1 MAKVF
6 FYYGTM
12 NSSKTANLLM
22 TRYNY
27 TSRGRNVLLVKSAFD
42 TRSDPTGVVSRIG
55 LGAPADVIIPN
66 DPQSSQFKYVDSIMR
81 QATKRKIDVVILDEA
96 QFFNPDFIKILV
108 DYVADA
114 LNIPIIAYGLMKDFR
129 GVIFPGSKAWI
140 EVSDKFCEVKTVC
153 DLCGNK
159 ATYNYLKKQPSQGN
173 IAIGSEDYMSVCR
186 THYKEL
192 TK

>member
-27 TSRGRNVLLVKSAFD
+27 TSRGRNVLLVKSAVD

-66 DPQSSQFKYVDSIMR
+66 DLQSYQSKYVDSVMR
-81 QATKRKIDVVILDEA
+81 QATERKIDVVILDEA

-108 DYVADA
+108 DRVADK